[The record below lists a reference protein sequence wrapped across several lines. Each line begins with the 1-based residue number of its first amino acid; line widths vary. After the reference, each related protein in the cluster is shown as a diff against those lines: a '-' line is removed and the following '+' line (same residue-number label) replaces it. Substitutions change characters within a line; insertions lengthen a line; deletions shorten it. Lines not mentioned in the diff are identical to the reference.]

1 MNTTN
6 FARKRATATSDEI
19 ERSFSVITHDRSLD
33 LIAPSVEYA
42 KVWVRVLTLLVQ
54 KLFAD
59 EDETTDH
66 SLFTKYLEEQWNRAD
81 TDRSGSLTLK
91 ELMHLMKTMNIE
103 VLVYVHVYTCVCACV
118 REND

>member
-1 MNTTN
+1 MLEELA
-6 FARKRATATSDEI
+6 ARADEYLPAMQSSQACVTAT
-19 ERSFSVITHDRSLD
+19 
-33 LIAPSVEYA
+33 YA

-103 VLVYVHVYTCVCACV
+103 VLVYAHVYTCVCACV